1 MAPKISLNL
10 YKLIDTIIICL
21 PIIII
26 LGSPFINAILT
37 IGSFFFIYISIKYNF
52 WSWTKEVWI
61 RIAIIFWIYLN
72 LIGINSLDLFSSFK
86 ASIFFFRFILFSLF
100 IGYFAFNFFNYKKIF
115 LIWFYIILFVCL
127 DIWVQFIFGVDLF
140 GYEAHAWRYS
150 GLFGNELV
158 AGAFLWKISGP
169 LIGLFIFE
177 IFIKKNFKY
186 NFVTILFLLI
196 PLTILITG
204 ERTSFIMFIF
214 CIFISLFFFSF
225 LLKKIKL
232 FLISSVILASLLFST
247 INLSSDVKHRYSEL
261 LSILNNFNQ
270 SSYGVL
276 FVSGFEVWKQNKF
289 FGVGL
294 KNFGKICDRDVIST
308 DQIHQT
314 CSNHPHNLYI
324 QILSET
330 GIVGLT
336 IFLSLFL
343 SFFLSI
349 LKKINHINKTS
360 IKLYIFVS
368 TFCYLIGF
376 LWPIVT
382 SGSFYSSWNGFFYWI
397 VIGILINLTQKKSS
411 IS

>member
-1 MAPKISLNL
+1 MININNKNKILIFIPAYNVEKKIYSVVERIPNSIFDSD
-10 YKLIDTIIICL
+10 LIDILII
-21 PIIII
+21 
-26 LGSPFINAILT
+26 ND
-37 IGSFFFIYISIKYNF
+37 
-52 WSWTKEVWI
+52 
-61 RIAIIFWIYLN
+61 
-72 LIGINSLDLFSSFK
+72 NSNDNT
-86 ASIFFFRFILFSLF
+86 SL
-100 IGYFAFNFFNYKKIF
+100 
-115 LIWFYIILFVCL
+115 
-127 DIWVQFIFGVDLF
+127 
-140 GYEAHAWRYS
+140 
-150 GLFGNELV
+150 
-158 AGAFLWKISGP
+158 
-169 LIGLFIFE
+169 E
-177 IFIKKNFKY
+177 IEKIKKNFKY
-186 NFVTILFLLI
+186 NFVTILFFLI

-232 FLISSVILASLLFST
+232 FLISSIILASLLFS
-247 INLSSDVKHRYSEL
+247 IIHLSSDVKHRYGEL

-276 FVSGFEVWKQNKF
+276 FESGYKVWKQNKF

-308 DQIHQT
+308 NEIHQT

-330 GIVGLT
+330 GVVGLT

-343 SFFLSI
+343 SFFISI
-349 LKKINHINKTS
+349 LKKINLVNKTS
-360 IKLYIFVS
+360 IKLYIFVP

-397 VIGILINLTQKKSS
+397 VIGILINLTYKKSS
-411 IS
+411 LS